1 MKSFLSQV
9 KIVGRTLPRFA
20 VRRICERPKSLLR
33 SGWFVPEEGGIR
45 KLRCLSTPCRSST
58 GFQRP
63 PKPSPWSLRK
73 RCRADRECSRPRS
86 LSRERLS
93 EQRWPDRG
101 KNITFNLRNRTDSY
115 MEKRIKSTCLNLV
128 KIKWMMVYKK
138 SPWWS
143 GWRAGR
149 SCLAVSQWIPMAE
162 GSAVRRSGSSWRT
175 WCCPCGPG

>member
-20 VRRICERPKSLLR
+20 VRRICERPKFLLR
-33 SGWFVPEEGGIR
+33 SEWFVPEEGGIR

-58 GFQRP
+58 GFRRR

-86 LSRERLS
+86 PCRERLS

-101 KNITFNLRNRTDSY
+101 KNVIFKLRNRTWKK
-115 MEKRIKSTCLNLV
+115 EKSTCLNLV
-128 KIKWMMVYKK
+128 KIKRMMVYKK
-138 SPWWS
+138 LPLWS

-175 WCCPCGPG
+175 WYCPCGPG